1 MEPRKSEGPSMSVS
15 EMLRRAKDAEMLKKA
30 PVSKLWKEITGLPW
44 SEAKKLG
51 YSDGTAKTNLELRKK
66 LASGEL
72 TKKNIKTQKVDS
84 RPVPKAVPK
93 AETPE
98 AEIKMPKQTVSDK
111 MEKEVAESKASPM
124 ASALR
129 KQIKAEKKANRKGSK
144 IERLQR
150 RLNRLQS
157 K

>member
-1 MEPRKSEGPSMSVS
+1 
-15 EMLRRAKDAEMLKKA
+15 
-30 PVSKLWKEITGLPW
+30 
-44 SEAKKLG
+44 
-51 YSDGTAKTNLELRKK
+51 
-66 LASGEL
+66 
-72 TKKNIKTQKVDS
+72 KVDS
-84 RPVPKAVPK
+84 RPAPRPVPK

-124 ASALR
+124 AAALR